1 MVIDLIV
8 MAGYRSG
15 AMNWSSY
22 EEYSLQISVLMARM
36 QTELNTRKK
45 LKKRLLEF
53 AGMSQTNE
61 ELLNG

>member
-53 AGMSQTNE
+53 AGMS
-61 ELLNG
+61 